1 MEKTIELWAKTYY
14 TNLLWYVS
22 MLIAVIAGI
31 KYYRKER
38 TYLFFLTY
46 ATSGLVIFLGLDILR
61 YELYFQGR
69 RNSLLLETCNILF
82 AIIETTAF
90 NMFFYKVNFK
100 FHKLIITAYLVLF
113 YILSVIFF
121 IKIIDP
127 EFSKSQITS
136 FSFQITVIEFF
147 QLLFLTLIYFYQ
159 LFTGEPVMVKPL
171 NKTPSFWITTGLF
184 FYIVVSLPFLL
195 IGYKL
200 FYYDHSLYYLISSIH
215 FISIIFLFLCL
226 AKAFSCKTTL
236 TT

>member
-100 FHKLIITAYLVLF
+100 FHKLIMAIIYYLD
-113 YILSVIFF
+113 LSNHSMTFC
-121 IKIIDP
+121 
-127 EFSKSQITS
+127 
-136 FSFQITVIEFF
+136 
-147 QLLFLTLIYFYQ
+147 LI
-159 LFTGEPVMVKPL
+159 
-171 NKTPSFWITTGLF
+171 S
-184 FYIVVSLPFLL
+184 
-195 IGYKL
+195 
-200 FYYDHSLYYLISSIH
+200 FYYEGYFVVFPIVLLPSLV
-215 FISIIFLFLCL
+215 
-226 AKAFSCKTTL
+226 
-236 TT
+236 